1 MRLKRVPRYAAKYI
15 LLGLDFSGPAF
26 ILNGFEH
33 LFRRL
38 QGAAEVL
45 LSFNLTTFE
54 RLPFFRGRIVS
65 LPCRLRSVDK
75 NKCPA
80 GLI

>member
-1 MRLKRVPRYAAKYI
+1 MRLKRVSRLAAKYI
-15 LLGLDFSGPAF
+15 LLSLDFSGPTF

-33 LFRRL
+33 LFRGL

-45 LSFNLTTFE
+45 LLLNLTTFK

-65 LPCRLRSVDK
+65 LPCGATVAVASLF
-75 NKCPA
+75 
-80 GLI
+80 

>member
-1 MRLKRVPRYAAKYI
+1 MRLKRVSRHVAKYI
-15 LLGLDFSGPAF
+15 LLGLDFSGLAF

-38 QGAAEVL
+38 QGAAEVFL
-45 LSFNLTTFE
+45 LFDLTTFE

-65 LPCRLRSVDK
+65 LQCRASS
-75 NKCPA
+75 
-80 GLI
+80 G